1 MDVHAEEDDWFD
13 GIDEELWF
21 GLDDDESADE
31 AAARSLAAEV
41 ARITGLKPFPAVA
54 RRIATELASP
64 DWSTHRVATMM
75 ESDPSLAGTILK
87 IANSTFYAANGRTSQ
102 DVREA
107 VVKIGGQRVREL
119 VMGLATLQL
128 LNGRGR
134 LARKCRD
141 HCAGTAAISRVLA
154 GVAGIPPG
162 SLFVAG
168 LLHDAGRLLLME
180 SGEIEYDKIDRL
192 SKEDQAL
199 EERRILGFDHAVLGG
214 HVLKAWG
221 MIEPVPKLVAWHHHP
236 ARAWSEGGELATQ
249 VAVLRLADNICDVM
263 ERAEASDSEDAA
275 WRELAN
281 GPEGEWS
288 GLTEHRINTLW
299 RMLEGA
305 RSETLAIF
313 A

>member
-1 MDVHAEEDDWFD
+1 MDLHLEAEDDLLD
-13 GIDEELWF
+13 IDEELWF
-21 GLDDDESADE
+21 GLDDGESADR
-31 AAARSLAAEV
+31 AAAASLAAEV

-54 RRIATELASP
+54 KRIIAELSTD

-75 ESDPSLAGTILK
+75 ESDPSLAATLLK
-87 IANSTFYAANGRTSQ
+87 IANSTFYAANGRKSQ

-107 VVKIGGQRVREL
+107 VVKLGGQRVREL

-128 LNGRGR
+128 LKGRGR
-134 LARKCRD
+134 LARRCRD

-154 GVAGIPPG
+154 GVVGVPTG

-180 SGEIEYDKIDRL
+180 SGEVDYA
-192 SKEDQAL
+192 SMGDQPKDVVPVL
-199 EERRILGFDHAVLGG
+199 ERRALGFDHAVLGG
-214 HVLKAWG
+214 HVLRAWG
-221 MIEPVPKLVAWHHHP
+221 MMEPVPKLVAWHHHP
-236 ARAWSEGGELATQ
+236 ARAWNAGGEIATQ
-249 VAVLRLADNICDVM
+249 VAVLRFADRLCDAM
-263 ERAEASDSEDAA
+263 EDPEEEEG
-275 WRELAN
+275 WRELAQ

-288 GLTEHRINTLW
+288 GLTEHRVNALW

-305 RSETLAIF
+305 RAETLAIF

>member
-1 MDVHAEEDDWFD
+1 MDAHAEEDDLFD

-21 GLDDDESADE
+21 GIDDGESADD

-54 RRIATELASP
+54 KRVAMELSSP

-75 ESDPSLAGTILK
+75 ESDPSLAGTLLK

-154 GVAGIPPG
+154 GVVGIAPG

-180 SGEIEYDKIDRL
+180 SGEIEYDKLDRL
-192 SKEDQAL
+192 AKDAVPL

-221 MIEPVPKLVAWHHHP
+221 MSAPVPKLVAWHHHP
-236 ARAWSEGGELATQ
+236 ARAWSEGGEVATQ
-249 VAVLRLADNICDVM
+249 VAVLRLADHICDVM
-263 ERAEASDSEDAA
+263 ENPELDDAL
-275 WRELAN
+275 WKTLAN

-288 GLTEHRINTLW
+288 GLSEHRVSTLW

>member
-1 MDVHAEEDDWFD
+1 MDLHAEEDDLFE
-13 GIDEELWF
+13 GIDEDLWF
-21 GLDDDESADE
+21 GLDDGESADQ
-31 AAARSLAAEV
+31 AAASSLAAEV

-54 RRIATELASP
+54 RRIVAELSVE

-75 ESDPSLAGTILK
+75 ESDPSLAATLLK

-107 VVKIGGQRVREL
+107 VVKLGGQRVREL

-134 LARKCRD
+134 LARRCRD

-154 GVAGIPPG
+154 GVVGIPPG

-168 LLHDAGRLLLME
+168 LLHDAGRMLLME
-180 SGEIEYDKIDRL
+180 SGEIEYAK
-192 SKEDQAL
+192 L
-199 EERRILGFDHAVLGG
+199 ESRGKDEVPLIERETLGFDHAVLGG

-221 MIEPVPKLVAWHHHP
+221 MMEPVPKLVAWHHHP
-236 ARAWSEGGELATQ
+236 ARAWSGGGEVATQ
-249 VAVLRLADNICDVM
+249 LAVLRFADHICDAM
-263 ERAEASDSEDAA
+263 ENPEQDPT
-275 WRELAN
+275 WRELTE
-281 GPEGEWS
+281 GPEGEWA
-288 GLTEHRINTLW
+288 GLSEHRVTTLW

-305 RSETLAIF
+305 RAETLAIF

>member
-1 MDVHAEEDDWFD
+1 MDAHSDDSFFD

-21 GLDDDESADE
+21 GDDDGDAADD
-31 AAARSLAAEV
+31 AAAQSLAAEV

-54 RRIATELASP
+54 KRIVAELSSD
-64 DWSTHRVATMM
+64 DWSTARVATMM
-75 ESDPSLAGTILK
+75 ESDPSLAGMVLR

-107 VVKIGGQRVREL
+107 VVKVGGDRVREL

-128 LNGRGR
+128 LKGRGR

-141 HCAGTAAISRVLA
+141 HCAGTAAIARVLA
-154 GVAGIPPG
+154 GVVGIPPG

-180 SGEIEYDKIDRL
+180 SGEVDYSVIDKLAKDEQPLAER
-192 SKEDQAL
+192 QAV
-199 EERRILGFDHAVLGG
+199 GFDHAVLGG

-221 MIEPVPKLVAWHHHP
+221 MMEPVPKLVAWHHHP
-236 ARAWSEGGELATQ
+236 ARAWSAGGEVATQ
-249 VAVLRLADNICDVM
+249 LAVLRLADRICDAM
-263 ERAEASDSEDAA
+263 EDPSKDDG
-275 WRELAN
+275 WRILAQ
-281 GPEGEWS
+281 GPEQEWS
-288 GLTEHRINTLW
+288 GLTTHRITTLW